1 MIRRA
6 DDSPEAPQNEL
17 GRLSN
22 EELVFHTTLLARG
35 ERRLTIRLLHHL
47 NELQRRQL
55 FLELGYPS
63 LFEYCV
69 RGLRYSPSAAGRRIQ
84 AARAI
89 RRHPAVEVLLQS
101 GELNLATTALVEPVL
116 SEDNRDTLLSRVRKR
131 SYREVQAIVA
141 EYKPPVPF
149 RTRIR
154 PLHVQTPGTQ
164 NINEVIFDRE
174 AAHISPHYIPR
185 TTCEMK
191 MVVEFL
197 ADPAFIEQ
205 FERVKALLSH
215 RYPTADFAEI
225 ITVLMAE
232 FLERHSPEARHA
244 RREEKKGQGDES
256 RASDAP
262 ALNETPVYS
271 RRREWESTLSPATA
285 PGVTSPEGR
294 TRHIPDAV
302 RDAVFVRDGGR
313 CTFVGT
319 TGVRCGSRWA
329 VQVDHV
335 HPWAM
340 GGTHNPAN
348 LRLLCGAHNRHAA
361 EIVFG

>member
-1 MIRRA
+1 
-6 DDSPEAPQNEL
+6 
-17 GRLSN
+17 
-22 EELVFHTTLLARG
+22 
-35 ERRLTIRLLHHL
+35 
-47 NELQRRQL
+47 
-55 FLELGYPS
+55 
-63 LFEYCV
+63 
-69 RGLRYSPSAAGRRIQ
+69 
-84 AARAI
+84 
-89 RRHPAVEVLLQS
+89 
-101 GELNLATTALVEPVL
+101 
-116 SEDNRDTLLSRVRKR
+116 
-131 SYREVQAIVA
+131 
-141 EYKPPVPF
+141 
-149 RTRIR
+149 
-154 PLHVQTPGTQ
+154 
-164 NINEVIFDRE
+164 
-174 AAHISPHYIPR
+174 
-185 TTCEMK
+185 MK